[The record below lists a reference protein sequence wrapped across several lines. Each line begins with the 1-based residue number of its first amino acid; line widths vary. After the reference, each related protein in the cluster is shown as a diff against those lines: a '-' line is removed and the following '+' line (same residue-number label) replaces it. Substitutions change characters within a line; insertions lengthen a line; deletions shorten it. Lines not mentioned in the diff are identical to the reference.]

1 MKPAGQRLP
10 RRDAVG
16 DGDGGRPARRAMV
29 RWAWRLFR
37 REWREQVL
45 VLALLT
51 LAVAA
56 SVCGAAA
63 AYNLAPAAGNAEFG
77 SASHSIS
84 FDEPDPRAIESVVDS
99 AEQQFGTIDVI
110 QRRFVTLP
118 GLFDPVEL
126 REQSPDGPYSAPM
139 LALLA
144 GRYPSAAGEV
154 AVTDAAAETLQVD
167 VGTTFA
173 LDDSTWSV
181 VGTVENPSYFDDD
194 FVLLAPTMDRQADS
208 VTILVEGDHA
218 QVNSFQGPDGLS
230 TTIAGRAGNENLA
243 AAGGVLAASTVLLML
258 VALIAGAGFVVLAQR
273 RLRQLGLLAAIG
285 ATERHLRV
293 VVLANGAVVGAVAAV
308 VGIAIA
314 LATWIAMVA
323 TLETVV
329 RHRIETFD
337 VPWWLIGTGLVLAVV
352 TATGAA
358 WLPAKAIARTPVV
371 SALSGRPPK
380 PQSKQRSAVVAAL
393 LLATGIV
400 CVALGSDPFQSW
412 INSVLLVVGTA
423 ALILGI
429 LFASP
434 LAIQALALLRGRFS
448 VAVRLALGDL
458 NRYRSRSGAALAAIS
473 LVLAI
478 AAAIVISSSAALF
491 ASAAEGN
498 LSSQQLLIR
507 IGEIPDAGD
516 VGPLPERTPGEV
528 ERLDERVQEIAT
540 LLDPAAVIPLDVAV
554 GPAMEGL
561 AGVPAIVLTEEVDVA
576 DGSAHRILSYLYVAG
591 DEMLEHYGV
600 ALEALPPRTEILT
613 TETGELWY
621 QPIEP
626 ELVRNAMPLTLAY
639 SSLPGS
645 FITPGALQR
654 RDWSASRAAWLVE
667 TTSAVTE
674 EQFASAR
681 ALAASAGMTIEIRH
695 NQANLEALRTGATA
709 AGVLVALGVMAMTI
723 GLIRSETAAD
733 LRILSAAG
741 ATSRHRRTLTA
752 ATAGGLALLGAVLG
766 TGGAYLGFGAVY
778 LNDLDALSPIPIQHL
793 LGIAI
798 GLPLVAAVGGWL
810 LGGRESRGRL
820 SE

>member
-1 MKPAGQRLP
+1 MNPSRPSTHERALANG
-10 RRDAVG
+10 
-16 DGDGGRPARRAMV
+16 GGRPARRAMV

-37 REWREQVL
+37 REWRQQVL

-56 SVCGAAA
+56 AVGGAAA

-77 SASHSIS
+77 SASHSIA
-84 FDEPDPRAIESVVDS
+84 FDEADPRAIRSVIDA
-99 AEQQFGTIDVI
+99 AEQEFGTIDVI
-110 QRRFVTLP
+110 QRRFLTLP

-144 GRYPSAAGEV
+144 GRYPSAADEV
-154 AVTDAAAETLQVD
+154 AVTDAAAETLQVE
-167 VGTTFA
+167 VGGTFPLA
-173 LDDSTWSV
+173 GSTWSV
-181 VGTVENPSYFDDD
+181 VGTVENPSNFDDE
-194 FVLLAPTMDRQADS
+194 FVLRTPTMDRPADS
-208 VTILVEGDHA
+208 VTILVDGGDA
-218 QVNSFQGPDGLS
+218 QLNSFHGPDGLS

-243 AAGGVLAASTVLLML
+243 AAGGVLAASTVVLML

-273 RLRQLGLLAAIG
+273 RQRQLGLLAAIG
-285 ATERHLRV
+285 ATERHLRLV
-293 VVLANGAVVGAVAAV
+293 MLANGAVVGAVAAV

-314 LATWIAMVA
+314 LASWIAIVPA
-323 TLETVV
+323 LETAV

-337 VPWWLIGTGLVLAVV
+337 VPWWLIGTGLVLAVL

-358 WLPAKAIARTPVV
+358 WLPAKAIAGTPVV
-371 SALSGRPPK
+371 SALSNRPPK
-380 PQSKQRSAVVAAL
+380 PQAKRRSAVAAAL
-393 LLATGIV
+393 LLVTGSI
-400 CVALGSDPFQSW
+400 CIALGSDPFQNW
-412 INSVLLVVGTA
+412 INGVLLVGGTA

-434 LAIQALALLRGRFS
+434 LAIQALALIRGRCS
-448 VAVRLALGDL
+448 IAVRLALGDL

-478 AAAIVISSSAALF
+478 AVAIVISSSAALY

-507 IGEIPDAGD
+507 VGEIPGAGD
-516 VGPLPERTPGEV
+516 VAPIPERTPAEV
-528 ERLDERVQEIAT
+528 ETLDERVQEIAT
-540 LLDPAAVIPLDVAV
+540 LLEPASVIPLDVAV

-561 AGVPAIVLTEEVDVA
+561 EGVAAIVLAEEVDV
-576 DGSAHRILSYLYVAG
+576 DEGSAHRILSYLYVAR

-600 ALEALPPRTEILT
+600 ALEALPTQTEILT

-626 ELVRNAMPLTLAY
+626 ELVRDAVPLRRGY

-645 FITPGALQR
+645 FITPEALHR
-654 RDWSASRAAWLVE
+654 RGWSASRAAWLVD
-667 TTSAVTE
+667 TGSAVTD
-674 EQFASAR
+674 EQFATAR

-709 AGVLVALGVMAMTI
+709 AGVLVALGVMAMTV

-752 ATAGGLALLGAVLG
+752 ATAGGLALLGALLG
-766 TGGAYLGFGAVY
+766 AGGAYLGFGAAQF
-778 LNDLDALSPIPIQHL
+778 NDLDALSPIPVRHL
-793 LGIAI
+793 LGIVL

-810 LGGRESRGRL
+810 LAGRESSARL
-820 SE
+820 SG